1 MSNIIIRTYD
11 KNHGT
16 NKPFLR
22 GFLIGLHGNSS
33 EAPII
38 YDVTL
43 STRNA
48 ENIEHGSKIIC
59 ALVQNKLITRA
70 ELKEIKNDLMKR
82 VHDDKESKIESR
94 MQQIKNLI
102 KIFRVQFEGHI
113 MLEFIIFVLIVICWG
128 MMLF

>member
-22 GFLIGLHGNSS
+22 GFLIGLRGYSS

-48 ENIEHGSKIIC
+48 ENIEHGSKIIS
-59 ALVQNKLITRA
+59 ALAQNKLITRA
-70 ELKEIKNDLMKR
+70 ELREIKNDLIKR
-82 VHDDKESKIESR
+82 VNADKDTKTANKT
-94 MQQIKNLI
+94 QQIKNLI
-102 KIFRVQFEGHI
+102 KIFCV
-113 MLEFIIFVLIVICWG
+113 
-128 MMLF
+128 